1 MNLNSIIYNGLYN
14 FFGKL
19 KDTHILKFDNKS
31 IDFGKKTKTAKGE
44 GESVP
49 FHVFLYL
56 LSKTIYSRRSK
67 YDKEFE
73 KEYIDFDIFETISN
87 PLKIGFKDFNDILK
101 SKNLETLKDLE
112 IFPHER
118 SNIIYTDK
126 SYSSSYPLP
135 TGVGTYKKFFE
146 EFFGNL
152 SNCYGGKLFESTYKG
167 EKVDYY
173 FDRGTLLTRD
183 EVGFIT
189 LGEFMYN
196 GLEKKN
202 LPKRIY
208 FEIEEGTTE
217 EPSYSKLY
225 STLTQN
231 EQNIRD
237 FESGLDNY
245 SLIYYFFKV
254 RDPDINDEYHIIN
267 CPLSL
272 THTNF
277 LSGLEILEWGIE
289 FINLEGLVAN
299 SLKYFSFENLSFNIY
314 TDIIFSDNKFKNFWN
329 SLQKYLIPELVLRNI
344 EVKLKNYKTYKNSYK
359 NFLDFQISDFV
370 KVRES
375 FKDELIEDSNKMS
388 NLLKTILNENSS
400 LKGRFLDF
408 MYSEEEEEKVE
419 SGYSTFYF

>member
-1 MNLNSIIYNGLYN
+1 MNLSSIIYGDLYN
-14 FFGKL
+14 FFGASKQLHIKL
-19 KDTHILKFDNKS
+19 DNKS
-31 IDFGKKTKTAKGE
+31 IDFDKKTKTVKGE

-56 LSKTIYSRRSK
+56 LSKTIYSRGRK
-67 YDKEFE
+67 YDKEFN
-73 KEYIDFDIFETISN
+73 KEHIDFDIFETISN

-118 SNIIYTDK
+118 SNIIYSDK
-126 SYSSSYPLP
+126 SYSSSYPLL
-135 TGVGTYKKFFE
+135 TEVGTYKKFFE

-217 EPSYSKLY
+217 DPPYSIYL
-225 STLTQN
+225 TLIQN
-231 EQNIRD
+231 KQNIRD

-254 RDPDINDEYHIIN
+254 RDPNISDEYYIIN

-272 THTNF
+272 TNTNF

-299 SLKYFSFENLSFNIY
+299 NPNYFSFENLSFNIY
-314 TDIIFSDNKFKNFWN
+314 TDIIFSDNRFKNFWN
-329 SLQKYLIPELVLRNI
+329 SLQKYLIPKLVLRDI

-370 KVRES
+370 KVGES
-375 FKDELIEDSNKMS
+375 FKDRLKEDSNKMS